1 MPLVPNSFVRSLCQA
16 LLTTA
21 MLCRNNDQPQ
31 RLTAAALS
39 SLEDPPKTQLQD
51 WVEKPQTHER
61 LDVQG
66 NPTQRATEME
76 AFLQDIEEKMA
87 GNTS

>member
-1 MPLVPNSFVRSLCQA
+1 MS
-16 LLTTA
+16 
-21 MLCRNNDQPQ
+21 NNDQAQ

-39 SLEDPPKTQLQD
+39 SLTDTPKTQLQD
-51 WVEKPQTHER
+51 WLEKPQTHEQSGAQEKSAPR
-61 LDVQG
+61 V
-66 NPTQRATEME
+66 AEMQ